1 MGFDPWNRSLKIQK
15 SNSQSGNSL
24 GSVKVHSLTLCYTLG
39 NMKCNSQASLL
50 ARTLANPCFGHEPK
64 AKVVTN
70 FHIHKSTV
78 HVANKQLT
86 NVNYTYMVM
95 VSFSKLGM
103 LDSNKTFLYGKI
115 SQKDKLYANH

>member
-1 MGFDPWNRSLKIQK
+1 MKIQK

-24 GSVKVHSLTLCYTLG
+24 GSVRVHSFTFSYTLR
-39 NMKCNSQASLL
+39 NMRCKFQTSFL
-50 ARTLANPCFGHEPK
+50 ARTLASPCFGHEFK
-64 AKVVTN
+64 AKVATN
-70 FHIHKSTV
+70 FHIHKSTM

-95 VSFSKLGM
+95 VSSSKLSM
-103 LDSNKTFLYGKI
+103 LDSNKTLLDGKI